1 MNFKVLKPMLY
12 ANVELVKQSVSI
24 FYKALFINDLENS
37 FSKML
42 ILYFQIGTLFLLVH
56 RANNEIYTYSS
67 PKV

>member
-1 MNFKVLKPMLY
+1 MNFKMLKSMLH

-24 FYKALFINDLENS
+24 FYKALFINDLKNS

-42 ILYFQIGTLFLLVH
+42 ILYFQIGTLIFLVH
-56 RANNEIYTYSS
+56 HANNEIYTYSS